1 MHSHLRPLAV
11 IALALTSGISAAQ
24 GAPQTSTA
32 RAAVEPKVERF
43 VHQDGYSRI
52 EELRVGGLT
61 RSIGVQTRSA
71 VPGYEVR
78 PIDPGVADERSG
90 AGKRRWRVL
99 DF

>member
-1 MHSHLRPLAV
+1 MHSHLRPAV
-11 IALALTSGISAAQ
+11 VATLVLTSGISAAQ
-24 GAPQTSTA
+24 GAPQTST

-78 PIDPGVADERSG
+78 PIDPGLADERSG